1 MLIGLISRVG
11 SSRLPR
17 KPLLDLGDGKCSLNR
32 IINSAE
38 QAGLKNKTF
47 VLTSYLS
54 ADDEISD
61 FCKKLSVK
69 CHRGDPDFV
78 LKRLIDL
85 AKKYPQ
91 EDYIIYLGSDCPLVD
106 ISLLANIFEKLA
118 PKKNTNK
125 NTNLITCY
133 FPNTLPGGYEIN
145 IVSTKWL
152 KNLIINNLHYSELE
166 HCFNS
171 LLLSKRRSSV
181 LNIQSNVDLSWLN
194 FSLDNQNDL
203 HYIRKLIKNG
213 ANNNLESILKT
224 IINNKELIEITKKR
238 IYEKV
243 SNSFISS
250 PGMHKAIKDKIS
262 DDINKSF
269 YYLEKNDFKNGI
281 ENLKEINITIQSF
294 YSNDDIK
301 QTYLNKEEFFE
312 DKELINRLKIFEQEI
327 TNKGFNILM

>member
-1 MLIGLISRVG
+1 M
-11 SSRLPR
+11 
-17 KPLLDLGDGKCSLNR
+17 
-32 IINSAE
+32 
-38 QAGLKNKTF
+38 
-47 VLTSYLS
+47 
-54 ADDEISD
+54 
-61 FCKKLSVK
+61 
-69 CHRGDPDFV
+69 
-78 LKRLIDL
+78 
-85 AKKYPQ
+85 
-91 EDYIIYLGSDCPLVD
+91 VD

-181 LNIQSNVDLSWLN
+181 LNIQSNLDLSWLN

-203 HYIRKLIKNG
+203 HYIRKPIKNG

-224 IINNKELIEITKKR
+224 IINNKELIEITKNVF
-238 IYEKV
+238 EKV

-250 PGMHKAIKDKIS
+250 PGMQKAIKDKKF
-262 DDINKSF
+262 DGYK
-269 YYLEKNDFKNGI
+269 
-281 ENLKEINITIQSF
+281 
-294 YSNDDIK
+294 
-301 QTYLNKEEFFE
+301 
-312 DKELINRLKIFEQEI
+312 
-327 TNKGFNILM
+327 